1 MLASL
6 LNDKIKEK
14 GLSNRAAA
22 REVGIAHTTLQ
33 RFLAGQ
39 PFDMDTVLKIC
50 SYLGIAPDA
59 ALNSLPSKTEPIN
72 DLIMVLQS
80 EPELAEA
87 FMKAVNEF
95 KSNRLSKEDLL
106 DIIEFATYKI
116 QSGKNK
122 TSK

>member
-1 MLASL
+1 MLTNL

-39 PFDMDTVLKIC
+39 PFDMDTVLKI
-50 SYLGIAPDA
+50 SKYLDIAPDA
-59 ALNSLPSKTEPIN
+59 ALNSLPEKTEPIN
-72 DLIMVLQS
+72 DLVMVLQS

-87 FMKAVNEF
+87 FMLAVKELKA
-95 KSNRLSKEDLL
+95 NRLSKEDLM

>member
-1 MLASL
+1 MLANL

-22 REVGIAHTTLQ
+22 REIGVAHTTIQ

-50 SYLGIAPDA
+50 SFLGIAPDA
-59 ALNSLPSKTEPIN
+59 ALNSLPETTEPIN
-72 DLIMVLQS
+72 DLVMVLQS

-87 FMKAVNEF
+87 FMNAVKELKA
-95 KSNRLSKEDLL
+95 NRLSKEDLL
-106 DIIEFATYKI
+106 DIVEFATYKI

-122 TSK
+122 PAK

>member
-1 MLASL
+1 
-6 LNDKIKEK
+6 
-14 GLSNRAAA
+14 
-22 REVGIAHTTLQ
+22 
-33 RFLAGQ
+33 
-39 PFDMDTVLKIC
+39 MDTVLKILFIPWNSSRC
-50 SYLGIAPDA
+50 SI
-59 ALNSLPSKTEPIN
+59 NSLPSKTEPIN
-72 DLIMVLQS
+72 DLIMVLQR